1 MTHPNAA
8 LTPKHRRI
16 VARLVVDDGWPISE
30 VAARLQVSWPTVK
43 RWAERYRSGEPM
55 SDRSSRPRTSPAKTS
70 TATTKRCISLRLRLR
85 EGPVQPAP
93 RLGIAPSTVH
103 RILVKARLNRLS
115 HVDRATGEPIRQ
127 YEHPH
132 AGSLVHV
139 DVKKI
144 GNIPDGGG
152 WRYVGRRQG
161 ERNRAATPDKP
172 RNQWHGPKM
181 GYAYIHTVL
190 DDYSRIAYTEV
201 HDDETAVG
209 VLHRAVEWF
218 AKRGVTIER
227 VLSDRSAAASVGP
240 GLVRP
245 HRTIKERARPHSFPL
260 STYSALVG
268 LRQDP
273 GSAAES
279 PTEARTWGNG
289 SREVRVLLSTYGSR
303 GDVEPL
309 VGLAVQ
315 LRALGAEVRMCAPPD
330 KEFAQRLASIGVP
343 MVPFGQTAQPQDP

>member
-1 MTHPNAA
+1 
-8 LTPKHRRI
+8 
-16 VARLVVDDGWPISE
+16 
-30 VAARLQVSWPTVK
+30 
-43 RWAERYRSGEPM
+43 M

-85 EGPVQPAP
+85 EGPVQLPP

-115 HVDRATGEPIRQ
+115 HLDRATGEPIRL

-144 GNIPDGGG
+144 GNIPDDGG

-172 RNQWHGPKM
+172 RNQWHGPKV

-190 DDYSRIAYTEV
+190 YDYSRVAYTKV
-201 HDDETAVG
+201 HDETPVTAVG

-227 VLSDRSAAASVGP
+227 VLSDNGSAYRSH
-240 GLVRP
+240 LWRDTCETLTICTRYTRP
-245 HRTIKERARPHSFPL
+245 YRPQTNRKVERFHRTMADGWTYARCATSPKPSDAPHSKHGYTATT
-260 STYSALVG
+260 STG
-268 LRQDP
+268 LTLP
-273 GSAAES
+273 
-279 PTEARTWGNG
+279 ARTGHR
-289 SREVRVLLSTYGSR
+289 SH
-303 GDVEPL
+303 D
-309 VGLAVQ
+309 
-315 LRALGAEVRMCAPPD
+315 
-330 KEFAQRLASIGVP
+330 
-343 MVPFGQTAQPQDP
+343 